1 MFCSAQ
7 IQSIDF
13 FMDQVLSTT
22 QIHTRNMYSTLLNLL
37 NHVTFIPVASSDFFL
52 DFPTRQTTSFVETV
66 SLPSLTQFTF
76 CFWMKQCFDGS
87 LRSAIMSYA
96 TTEEVKSLWVLIG
109 SSGGLNL
116 RVMDSRY
123 KLTNAIYK

>member
-7 IQSIDF
+7 MQSIDF

-22 QIHTRNMYSTLLNLL
+22 HIHTRNMYSTLLNLL
-37 NHVTFIPVASSDFFL
+37 NRVAFILAASSEFFL

-66 SLPSLTQFTF
+66 SLPSLIQFTF
-76 CFWMKQCFDGS
+76 CFWMKRGFDGS

-109 SSGGLNL
+109 SFGGLNL

-123 KLTNAIYK
+123 MLTNAIYK